1 MPEEESA
8 LACWMS
14 VPLRPLILL
23 AIPLTVTGCR
33 AESKRPLQPTVGLEG
48 VRTQGE
54 RGLLLTFVGG
64 PPPTDAMDP
73 CEKSYRPD
81 VVQSGDRVVVT
92 VRERPSTVP
101 LPRGF
106 SCALVGYFRTA
117 SVELG
122 RPLGDRVLVDGTTGR
137 QRRPFDGA
145 TLLSPRFL
153 PDGWAMLQE
162 GPGFDE
168 PEQSVEWRRTFGPPR
183 LSPRDGRCAETVTPV
198 SVSQSPD
205 AGVLGPGEPVE
216 LRGTRGTVVHDTSG
230 GARIRW
236 AERGQV
242 VEVADTPS
250 CAGTPQGDVD
260 LLLRIAGGLA

>member
-1 MPEEESA
+1 M
-8 LACWMS
+8 
-14 VPLRPLILL
+14 PLRPLILL
-23 AIPLTVTGCR
+23 AIPLALTGCR
-33 AESKRPLQPTVGLEG
+33 TESRRPLQPTVGIEG

-54 RGLLLTFVGG
+54 RGLLLTFIGG
-64 PPPTDAMDP
+64 PPPTDAMEP
-73 CEKSYRPD
+73 CEKSYRLD

-92 VRERPSTVP
+92 IRSLPSTVP
-101 LPRGF
+101 LPRDSF
-106 SCALVGYFRTA
+106 CQAMGYFRTA

-137 QRRPFDGA
+137 QRRTFDSA

-168 PEQSVEWRRTFGPPR
+168 PEPSVGWRRRFGPPPVP
-183 LSPRDGRCAETVTPV
+183 PRDGRCAETVTPV

-205 AGVLGPGEPVE
+205 PGVLGPGEPVE
-216 LRGTRGTVVHDTSG
+216 LRGTRGIVVHDTSG

-242 VEVADTPS
+242 MEVAATPS